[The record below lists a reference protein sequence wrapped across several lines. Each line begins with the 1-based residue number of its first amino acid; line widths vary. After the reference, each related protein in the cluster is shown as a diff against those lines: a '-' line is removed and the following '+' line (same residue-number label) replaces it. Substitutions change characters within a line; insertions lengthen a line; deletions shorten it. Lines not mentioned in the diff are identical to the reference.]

1 MLVLPGLYSTE
12 KSKPSSFPTQWCCG
26 IVEEELEA
34 KTIRA
39 YQEAAALEVRLLLE
53 LNTGL
58 GQIFSIA

>member
-1 MLVLPGLYSTE
+1 MLVLPGSYSTE
-12 KSKPSSFPTQWCCG
+12 KSKPSSFPTQCCCG
-26 IVEEELEA
+26 IIEELKA
-34 KTIRA
+34 KTIHA